1 MKYYLI
7 ASLFLFT
14 NVFGET
20 IPLNLSETISRAIRE
35 SEDYQIQKNE
45 VIKSK
50 YKTKETASILFPQ
63 ITGELTYLD
72 NLKYPQIPT
81 TRMIKNFTFDAG
93 VNVNQ
98 IITTFGKISSTIAAM
113 KKFTTMNKFRED
125 SVKDEVVFNSKLLY
139 FNAYFAN
146 RVLQITK
153 GSYENTLKNKELLE
167 KSSETGRISTRDNIK
182 LSADI
187 AARIPMIA
195 NAESSYT
202 MALESL
208 KKATGI
214 DSDSD
219 IELTEGYRTNYGNFN
234 IKQAIAHLEQ
244 HQPILKALQQSIGA
258 QEDLVK
264 SKKAEYFPT
273 LSAFFRY
280 NYKGSSDDYFIG
292 NETLFNYGSVGLNLQ
307 IPLFYGTRTRDKIKQ
322 SIADKETAVLTF
334 QKTKKNL
341 ELELEKAITEY
352 KELIKTLPANQEA
365 ENLAQDSFNL
375 SQNLFAS
382 GQLSATD
389 LNDAEMMLM
398 NQKLKKE
405 TSLFKLQ
412 VALAKIE
419 RLTCIGDVYE

>member
-153 GSYENTLKNKELLE
+153 GSYENALKNKELLE

>member
-153 GSYENTLKNKELLE
+153 GSYENALKNKELLE

-292 NETLFNYGSVGLNLQ
+292 NETLFNYGAVGLNLQ

-322 SIADKETAVLTF
+322 SIADKDTAVLTF

-412 VALAKIE
+412 VALAKID
-419 RLTCIGDVYE
+419 RLSCIGAVYE